1 MCMPSNKRKRKI
13 SNQNKKKLLSDI
25 DLILIKIW
33 FNVRQ
38 CIALQQGIRIYFNVL
53 SSRLTYLPFYKACGR
68 TPGLMP
74 RDKKGKEGE
83 KKRIF
88 KKKKLLKMK
97 NKKRQSLYSERI
109 SQHHNTHAELQWSYF
124 KVHPACTWAYMI
136 HAHAIYARS
145 KQEEIKWFAYRAH

>member
-13 SNQNKKKLLSDI
+13 SNQNKKKLPSDI

-83 KKRIF
+83 KKRRSDKIIF
-88 KKKKLLKMK
+88 LAISHRLVVELGRSQSIKAAQTSTARWCKREGGILIANLSIILRPSKKTQ
-97 NKKRQSLYSERI
+97 N
-109 SQHHNTHAELQWSYF
+109 N
-124 KVHPACTWAYMI
+124 
-136 HAHAIYARS
+136 
-145 KQEEIKWFAYRAH
+145 

>member
-13 SNQNKKKLLSDI
+13 SNQNKKKLPSDI

-88 KKKKLLKMK
+88 KKKNYWKWKTRKGNRCIRSGYHNIITPMPSCNDHILKST
-97 NKKRQSLYSERI
+97 Q
-109 SQHHNTHAELQWSYF
+109 
-124 KVHPACTWAYMI
+124 
-136 HAHAIYARS
+136 HAHGHI
-145 KQEEIKWFAYRAH
+145 WFMHTLYTRAASRKR